1 MHDGVKLR
9 EYGSSYWVE
18 YGVKGAKKRA
28 AARLSKC
35 DSLWNERVETSALE
49 KLMKRRA
56 NDKLTEKKDHE
67 VLKMVK
73 TPQMTF
79 QS

>member
-1 MHDGVKLR
+1 MVMTQLSLMVELMISMLR
-9 EYGSSYWVE
+9 LIPQDAWQ
-18 YGVKGAKKRA
+18 
-28 AARLSKC
+28 
-35 DSLWNERVETSALE
+35 NELVETLALE

>member
-1 MHDGVKLR
+1 MVMTQISLILDLMISI
-9 EYGSSYWVE
+9 E
-18 YGVKGAKKRA
+18 
-28 AARLSKC
+28 RLIPQ
-35 DSLWNERVETSALE
+35 DAWNELVETLALE